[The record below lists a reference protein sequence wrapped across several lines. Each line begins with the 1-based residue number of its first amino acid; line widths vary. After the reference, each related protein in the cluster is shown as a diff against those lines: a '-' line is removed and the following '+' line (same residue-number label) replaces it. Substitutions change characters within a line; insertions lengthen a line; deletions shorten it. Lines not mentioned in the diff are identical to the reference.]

1 LFGIK
6 DEVGPYGW
14 RGRAIEGAVDGV
26 VIDGIGDEEA
36 IERAKQIFETE
47 AQGEISPEIDK
58 ERRALAGMV
67 CRAAAVFRQL
77 GHPEARQQRV
87 EVWIDGIEV
96 PVLDRGTPWGTP
108 TSDASAR
115 NNLGCGSHRATARG
129 DPEMVEIL
137 RPVFI
142 STQMTKN
149 PHFETASSWKA
160 ARAKLTFQPRE
171 PGYTAGL
178 RL

>member
-1 LFGIK
+1 MCKEPMDPFQRHGIAHLSPTSLALYRHSGALWCLRHLFGIK

-96 PVLDRGTPWGTP
+96 PVLDRGTPWGLLPATP
-108 TSDASAR
+108 ALGTTSGVVAIA
-115 NNLGCGSHRATARG
+115 
-129 DPEMVEIL
+129 PPL
-137 RPVFI
+137 R
-142 STQMTKN
+142 
-149 PHFETASSWKA
+149 
-160 ARAKLTFQPRE
+160 
-171 PGYTAGL
+171 
-178 RL
+178 